1 VCDNVCVSQSDPHTG
16 VEHLEVAF
24 EFRKLRFTY
33 HADNNTFERLRFPV
47 HEPFEYYLK
56 ASGYG
61 TADKVA
67 AAAQQWGLNQFE
79 VSSGSCQMSAA
90 CLPEVSCLHRLHQG

>member
-1 VCDNVCVSQSDPHTG
+1 
-16 VEHLEVAF
+16 
-24 EFRKLRFTY
+24 
-33 HADNNTFERLRFPV
+33 LRFPV

-79 VSSGSCQMSAA
+79 VSRGSCQMSAA
-90 CLPEVSCLHRLHQG
+90 CLPQASCLQRLNQGPAGRRVWAWQVTTCGQAAF